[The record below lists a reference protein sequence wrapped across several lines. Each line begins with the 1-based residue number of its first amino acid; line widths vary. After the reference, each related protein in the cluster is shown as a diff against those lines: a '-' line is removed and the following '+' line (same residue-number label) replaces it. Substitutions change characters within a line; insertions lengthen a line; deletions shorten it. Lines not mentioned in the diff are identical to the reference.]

1 MDGILLIDKNSDITS
16 RKTCDYISKKFNEKR
31 VGHIGTLDP
40 FATGLLIV
48 MLGKGNKCA
57 QFLDD
62 ASKRYQA
69 TIKLGEKTDSLDI
82 EGEVILKKD
91 IPNLTKEKIEEVLN
105 YFLGKGKQTPP
116 MTSAVHVNGKKLYEY
131 ARKGVE
137 VDRPS
142 RDIEIK
148 EIKLIDFKEDE
159 ITFEALVSK
168 GTYIRVLG
176 SDIADRL
183 GTVGHLKAL
192 RRIEVASFNVNK
204 AIKMEEIKEENILSI
219 FDFLKKVARVHEVN
233 EEMETKIKNGLRR
246 YLTLSYKDKYVL
258 IVNKNKDVV
267 AMYKQINDNKYEFTR
282 GLF

>member
-16 RKTCDYISKKFNEKR
+16 RKTCDFISKKFNEKR

-62 ASKRYQA
+62 ATKRYEA
-69 TIKLGEKTDSLDI
+69 TIKLGEKTDSLDT

-91 IPNLTKEKIEEVLN
+91 IPNLTKEKIIEVLN
-105 YFLGKGKQTPP
+105 SFLGKQKQTPP

-176 SDIADRL
+176 SDIAERL

-192 RRIEVASFNVNK
+192 RRIEIASFNVNK
-204 AIKMEEIKEENILSI
+204 AVKMEETKEENVISI
-219 FDFLKKVARVHEVN
+219 FDFLKEVARVHEVD
-233 EEMETKIKNGLRR
+233 EELEIKIKNGLRK
-246 YLTLSYKDKYVL
+246 YLPLSYKDKYVL
-258 IVNKNKDVV
+258 IVNKNKDVI

>member
-16 RKTCDYISKKFNEKR
+16 RKTCDFISKKFNEKR

-62 ASKRYQA
+62 ATKRYEA
-69 TIKLGEKTDSLDI
+69 TIKLGEKTDSLDT

-91 IPNLTKEKIEEVLN
+91 IPNLTKEKIIEVLN
-105 YFLGKGKQTPP
+105 SFLGKQKQTPP

-148 EIKLIDFKEDE
+148 EIELIDFKEDE

-176 SDIADRL
+176 SDIAERL

-192 RRIEVASFNVNK
+192 RRIEIASFNVNK
-204 AIKMEEIKEENILSI
+204 AIKMEDTKEENVISI
-219 FDFLKKVARVHEVN
+219 FDFLKEEARVHEVD
-233 EEMETKIKNGLRR
+233 EELENKIKNGLRK
-246 YLTLSYKDKYVL
+246 YLPLSYKDKYVL
-258 IVNKNKDVV
+258 IVNKNKDVI

>member
-1 MDGILLIDKNSDITS
+1 MNGILLIDKNSDITS
-16 RKTCDYISKKFNEKR
+16 RKTCDFISKKFNEKR

-62 ASKRYQA
+62 ATKRYEA
-69 TIKLGEKTDSLDI
+69 TIKLGEKTNSLDI
-82 EGEVILKKD
+82 EGEVILRKD
-91 IPNLTKEKIEEVLN
+91 IPNLTKEKIIEVLN
-105 YFLGKGKQTPP
+105 SFLGKQKQTPP

-148 EIKLIDFKEDE
+148 EIKLIDLKEDE

-176 SDIADRL
+176 SDIAERL

-192 RRIEVASFNVNK
+192 RRIEIASFNVNK
-204 AIKMEEIKEENILSI
+204 AVKMEEAKEENIISI
-219 FDFLKKVARVHEVN
+219 FDFLKEVARVHEVD
-233 EEMETKIKNGLRR
+233 EELEIKIKNGLRK
-246 YLTLSYKDKYVL
+246 YLPLSCKDKYVL
-258 IVNKNKDVV
+258 IVNKNKDVI